1 MWRGWGPS
9 PFRGGAGPRT
19 SDMARSSVPS
29 PPDRSWARDNGAMP
43 PGQDLLRVALAQINP
58 TVGDID
64 GNARKIA
71 ERIAQAREQGAG
83 LVVFPELAL
92 SG

>member
-1 MWRGWGPS
+1 
-9 PFRGGAGPRT
+9 
-19 SDMARSSVPS
+19 
-29 PPDRSWARDNGAMP
+29 MP

-64 GNARKIA
+64 GNAAKIA
-71 ERIAQAREQGAG
+71 ERISEARDRGAA
-83 LVVFPELAL
+83 LVVFPELTL